1 MAVEVAMPK
10 LGLLM
15 TEAVVVDWLA
25 ADGETVREGQPIV
38 DIMTEKITYQVVAP
52 SAGILHHAAP
62 LDATVRIGELL
73 ALILAPGET
82 LPSPPPKKQRQG
94 RQAAVRQTFVDGE
107 GVGARR
113 RNGFVPS
120 SPWARHLAEQLGID
134 LAQVQGTGS
143 EGWVIARDV
152 LNFRGVRSKHR
163 ARRQVATSDS
173 AGAVGHP
180 KTIPFSGMRKV
191 IAQRMT
197 ESLHTMAQATLTV
210 EVDVTELVQLRKAVT
225 SRPIPTHTD
234 IVIKA
239 VATALK
245 QHPHMNAVLLGDEIE
260 LLDDINI
267 GVAVPLTEGV
277 LVAVVRDADRLT
289 ATQIARKTRRLAKA
303 AQSGTLTVDEVVG
316 STFTVTDLG
325 VYGVDFFVPIINP
338 PEAAIL
344 GVGRINEKPVVLH
357 GKVVPRHMMMLCLSF
372 DHRVVDGAPA
382 AAFLHSVSKS
392 LQKPQSLFASGG

>member
-15 TEAVVVDWLA
+15 TEAVVVDWLV

-52 SAGILHHAAP
+52 SGGILRQAAP
-62 LDATVRIGELL
+62 LDAVVRIGERL
-73 ALILAPGET
+73 ALIVAPDEA
-82 LPSPPPKKQRQG
+82 LPAMPPKKQRTG
-94 RQAAVRQTFVDGE
+94 RAATSGQLATAGRPGRADR
-107 GVGARR
+107 A
-113 RNGFVPS
+113 NGFVLS

-134 LAQVQGTGS
+134 LAQVQGTGP

-152 LNFRGVRSKHR
+152 LNFRGARSRRR
-163 ARRQVATSDS
+163 ARRETDGRER
-173 AGAVGHP
+173 AGASGQP

-197 ESLHTMAQATLTV
+197 ESLHTMAQATLTA
-210 EVDVTELVQLRKAVT
+210 EVDVTDLVHLRKEVGG
-225 SRPIPTHTD
+225 RPIPTHTD
-234 IVIKA
+234 LVVKA
-239 VATALK
+239 VATALR
-245 QHPHMNAVLLGDEIE
+245 QHPHLNAVLLGDEIE

-267 GVAVPLTEGV
+267 GIAVPLTEGV

-303 AQSGTLTVDEVVG
+303 AQAGTLTVDEVVG

-344 GVGRINEKPVVLH
+344 GVGRINEKPVILR
-357 GKVVPRHMMMLCLSF
+357 GKVAPRHMMMLCLSF

-382 AAFLHSVSKS
+382 AAFLHSVSK
-392 LQKPQSLFASGG
+392 LLEKPQSLFASGG